1 MKVKI
6 LSQTSIA
13 GVPARVGDVFEVSD
27 ADARLLLGNGKA
39 EQVADA
45 PVVTEEPAP
54 APAKRKPRTKVTTDG
69 DLPADA

>member
-45 PVVTEEPAP
+45 PVVTEEPAL

-69 DLPADA
+69 DLSADA